1 LTKHPSPQNVPHNK
15 QTKAKYHPQ
24 AGENES
30 TMLTAQ
36 KLFPYTKLHAD
47 LCIVNQQ
54 THQTKQKY
62 MDL

>member
-1 LTKHPSPQNVPHNK
+1 MYLTINKPKQNTILRLVK
-15 QTKAKYHPQ
+15 
-24 AGENES
+24 ES